1 MRIYFNS
8 QPVPVAVA
16 RSRFFEA
23 NPSRD
28 LSDLAG
34 IFQAATNTA
43 GYGVA
48 PHRIKQ
54 ARQVLAAFG
63 LEVV

>member
-8 QPVPVAVA
+8 VPVPLAVA
-16 RSRFFEA
+16 RSRFFES
-23 NPSRD
+23 NPTRE
-28 LSDLAG
+28 LSELVR
-34 IFQAATNTA
+34 IFGAATNTA
-43 GYGVA
+43 GHGVA